1 MFCQVT
7 RPPLASFIE
16 YAAKDCVT
24 PSEWDRFA
32 VTHYRD
38 EKMEAAR
45 RHCVRILRKRPIPKE
60 DQDFLFSIAA
70 DLRASKSD

>member
-24 PSEWDRFA
+24 PSEWDRFCGD
-32 VTHYRD
+32 TLQRRED
-38 EKMEAAR
+38 GSGAA
-45 RHCVRILRKRPIPKE
+45 
-60 DQDFLFSIAA
+60 A
-70 DLRASKSD
+70 LRAHSTETPHS